1 MNGSCQNKPEEVWY
15 FISIL
20 NEHFDWF
27 AKPVNPE
34 FCRWCCRRKVLEGDV
49 NENGGDEGDDNAD
62 DEDDNDFKIWWQW
75 WQLFQTMTKMVSQW

>member
-1 MNGSCQNKPEEVWY
+1 MNGSCQNKPVEAWY

-27 AKPVNPE
+27 AKPVNS
-34 FCRWCCRRKVLEGDV
+34 WILSMMLQKKKGGDV

-62 DEDDNDFKIWWQW
+62 DEDDDDFKPWWQW